1 MARLMGF
8 MANRRDRLAAAL
20 HQERSVVR
28 PLIGHEPANAPVGW
42 GVGFYQGGEILHK
55 KRPQVEPPIDWV
67 EIAGDV
73 ETDCAVLHARL
84 PTVGDFSSQNTHP
97 FRMRR
102 WLFAHTGTIDRFDA
116 VEESL
121 RGSLPDFLTRN
132 IRGTTDSEVY
142 FHVILSFLHDAGHL
156 DNPDADP
163 ARVISAMRSAV
174 ALIERL
180 SAEVGGKTSVLNC
193 VLTNGRST
201 FAMRHGAPM
210 VYVERRGLHDPP
222 PDLDVNGRDP
232 HAVLRYVMVASD
244 VEEAPREYTPLEE
257 GQIAVIGR
265 DLDVRVA

>member
-20 HQERSVVR
+20 YQERSVVQ
-28 PLIGHEPANAPVGW
+28 PPSSSPVGW
-42 GVGFYQGGEILHK
+42 GVGFYQGGEVLHK
-55 KRPQVEPPIDWV
+55 KRPQAEPPIAWV
-67 EIAGDV
+67 DIARDV
-73 ETDCAVLHARL
+73 ETDCAILHARL

-142 FHVILSFLHDAGHL
+142 FHVMLSFLHDAGHL
-156 DNPDADP
+156 DSPEPDP
-163 ARVISAMRSAV
+163 THVISAMRSAV

-180 SAEVGGKTSVLNC
+180 TAEVGGKKSVLNC
-193 VLTNGRST
+193 VLTHGRAM

-222 PDLDVNGRDP
+222 PDIDANGRDP
-232 HAVLRYVMVASD
+232 NAVLRYVMVASD
-244 VEEAPREYTPLEE
+244 VDQVPRDYKVLED
-257 GQIAVIGR
+257 GQIAVISR
-265 DLDVRVA
+265 DLDVTIA